1 MMPIDGDHVHM
12 PLFLGNIAVSE
23 WGSLMLPA
31 CLDSADGKVTGVH
44 NWVAIYMEEKA
55 GRLDYR
61 GFIK

>member
-1 MMPIDGDHVHM
+1 M
-12 PLFLGNIAVSE
+12 LCFLGSIAGSE
-23 WGSLMLPA
+23 GRSLMLPA